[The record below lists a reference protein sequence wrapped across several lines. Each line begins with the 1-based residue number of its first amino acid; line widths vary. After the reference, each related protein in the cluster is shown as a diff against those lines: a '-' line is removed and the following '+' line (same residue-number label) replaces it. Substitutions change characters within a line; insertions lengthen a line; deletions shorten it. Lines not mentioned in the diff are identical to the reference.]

1 MSKCSLR
8 WAYVGQSRCCALS
21 PSLSVHTYSVPRFSR
36 WIMSHLKVV
45 SFRRTH
51 PTCVVGKASG
61 LSLLWLVTL
70 GANRIL
76 DHKMSLLSQLQRK
89 QWGSHSRILT
99 CWMLSGTDRGMHPF
113 AASGSGGKGSVG
125 RQQDSKRKV
134 PDRVSQWLLSF
145 CLPCE
150 MR

>member
-1 MSKCSLR
+1 MLTQVSLCR
-8 WAYVGQSRCCALS
+8 AEQMLCALS
-21 PSLSVHTYSVPRFSR
+21 ISQCAHIFGSSVLQLDYEPSKGCVL
-36 WIMSHLKVV
+36 
-45 SFRRTH
+45 RRTH
-51 PTCVVGKASG
+51 PTYVVGKASG

-89 QWGSHSRILT
+89 QWGSHSCILT
-99 CWMLSGTDRGMHPF
+99 SWMLSGTDRGMHPF